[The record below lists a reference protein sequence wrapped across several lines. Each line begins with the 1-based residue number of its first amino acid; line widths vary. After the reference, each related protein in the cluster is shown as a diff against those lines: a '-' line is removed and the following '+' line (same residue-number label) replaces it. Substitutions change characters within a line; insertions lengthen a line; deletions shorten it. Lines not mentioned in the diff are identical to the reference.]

1 MADGSELASEMRVV
15 LVTAPDPETATKLA
29 RELVGRRIAACVNV
43 VDGVTSIYR
52 WRGAVEEAREA
63 LLVVKT
69 TAARYPELERALV
82 ELHPYELP
90 ECIALQP
97 AAVAPKYAAWLA
109 GEVS

>member
-1 MADGSELASEMRVV
+1 MADASELANEVRVV
-15 LVTAPDPETATKLA
+15 LVTAPDREAATGLA

-52 WRGAVEEAREA
+52 WRGAVEEAREV

-82 ELHPYELP
+82 ELHPYEVP
-90 ECIALQP
+90 ECIALRP
-97 AAVAPKYAAWLA
+97 EAVAPKYAAWLA
-109 GEVS
+109 GEVG